1 VSDPSYFDEDLE
13 IRRTEEMFRMKFEMK
28 PETIRA
34 IVSTRDQIG
43 SLGKSAMNPHGR
55 YKYVSIDTYYEKV
68 GSVAAKHGLSWV
80 VREVDF
86 ELLPE
91 VGKTGIIQATY
102 SITLMHI
109 SGDVV
114 PDFTRITIV
123 HPLQGAQTVGSAMSY
138 LDKVFMRQLFAIAT
152 GEKDSDA
159 DETDPNELLGGS
171 TPSRAREPERRL
183 EPKQEPEK
191 PEMSVA
197 DIEAMFTSF
206 LPMAQDEEELKAFW
220 SDNYPARNTLK
231 DSDDAAYKR
240 VLAAFSA
247 RKAQIKN
254 S

>member
-1 VSDPSYFDEDLE
+1 MIS
-13 IRRTEEMFRMKFEMK
+13 MK
-28 PETIRA
+28 PETIKA
-34 IVSTRDQIG
+34 IVSVRDQVG
-43 SLGKSAMNPHGR
+43 SLGKAAMNPHGKYR
-55 YKYVSIDTYYEKV
+55 YVSIDTYYEKV

-80 VREVDF
+80 AREVDF
-86 ELLPE
+86 KLTFEG
-91 VGKTGIIQATY
+91 GKGMVQATY
-102 SITLMHI
+102 SIMLMHI

-138 LDKVFMRQLFAIAT
+138 LEKVFMRQLFAIAT

-159 DETDPNELLGGS
+159 DETDPNALLGGS
-171 TPSRAREPERRL
+171 TPTKQREPERRP
-183 EPKQEPEK
+183 EPKPEQ
-191 PEMSVA
+191 PQMSVA

-206 LPMAQDEEELKAFW
+206 LPMAQNEDELKGFW

-231 DSDDAAYKR
+231 NSDEDAYNR

-254 S
+254 A

>member
-1 VSDPSYFDEDLE
+1 M
-13 IRRTEEMFRMKFEMK
+13 ITMK
-28 PETIRA
+28 PETIKA
-34 IVSTRDQIG
+34 IVSVRDQVG
-43 SLGKSAMNPHGR
+43 QLGKSALNPHGR
-55 YKYVSIDTYYEKV
+55 YKYVSIDAYYEQV

-80 VREVDF
+80 AREVDF
-86 ELLPE
+86 KLLPD

-102 SITLMHI
+102 SIMLMHL

-159 DETDPNELLGGS
+159 DETDPNSLLGGS
-171 TPSRAREPERRL
+171 TPAPVKAREPERRP
-183 EPKQEPEK
+183 EPKQEQPQ
-191 PEMSVA
+191 MSVA
-197 DIEAMFTSF
+197 EIEAMFTSF
-206 LPMAQDEEELKAFW
+206 LPMAQNEDELKDFW

-231 DSDDAAYKR
+231 NSDEDAYNR

-247 RKAQIKN
+247 RKTQIKN
-254 S
+254 A

>member
-1 VSDPSYFDEDLE
+1 MIS
-13 IRRTEEMFRMKFEMK
+13 MK
-28 PETIRA
+28 PETIKA
-34 IVSTRDQIG
+34 IVSVRDQVG
-43 SLGKSAMNPHGR
+43 QLGKSALNPHGR
-55 YKYVSIDTYYEKV
+55 YKYVSIDAYYEKV

-80 VREVDF
+80 AREVDF
-86 ELLPE
+86 KLLPD
-91 VGKTGIIQATY
+91 VGKTGIIQVTY
-102 SITLMHI
+102 SIMLMHL

-138 LDKVFMRQLFAIAT
+138 LEKVFMRQLFAIAT

-159 DETDPNELLGGS
+159 DETDPSSLLGGS
-171 TPSRAREPERRL
+171 TSAKAREPERRP

-191 PEMSVA
+191 PQMSVA

-206 LPMAQDEEELKAFW
+206 LPMAENEDELKAFW

-231 DSDDAAYKR
+231 DSDEAAYNR

-254 S
+254 PS

>member
-1 VSDPSYFDEDLE
+1 
-13 IRRTEEMFRMKFEMK
+13 
-28 PETIRA
+28 
-34 IVSTRDQIG
+34 
-43 SLGKSAMNPHGR
+43 
-55 YKYVSIDTYYEKV
+55 
-68 GSVAAKHGLSWV
+68 
-80 VREVDF
+80 
-86 ELLPE
+86 
-91 VGKTGIIQATY
+91 
-102 SITLMHI
+102 
-109 SGDVV
+109 VV

-138 LDKVFMRQLFAIAT
+138 LDKVFMRQLFSIAT

-171 TPSRAREPERRL
+171 TPSKPRPEPKR

-191 PEMSVA
+191 PQMSVA
-197 DIEAMFTSF
+197 DIEAMFTAF
-206 LPMAQDEEELKAFW
+206 LPMAQNEDELKGFW

-231 DSDDAAYKR
+231 DSDEVAYKR

>member
-1 VSDPSYFDEDLE
+1 MIS
-13 IRRTEEMFRMKFEMK
+13 MK

-43 SLGKSAMNPHGR
+43 SLGKAAMNPHGKYR
-55 YKYVSIDTYYEKV
+55 YVSIDTYYEKV

-80 VREVDF
+80 AREVDF
-86 ELLPE
+86 KLVFEG
-91 VGKTGIIQATY
+91 GKGMVQATY
-102 SITLMHI
+102 SIMLMHL

-159 DETDPNELLGGS
+159 DETDPNSLLGGS
-171 TPSRAREPERRL
+171 TPAPAKAREPERRP
-183 EPKQEPEK
+183 EPKQEQPQ
-191 PEMSVA
+191 MSVA
-197 DIEAMFTSF
+197 EIEAMFTAF
-206 LPMAQDEEELKAFW
+206 LPMAQNEDELKAFW

-231 DSDDAAYKR
+231 NSDEDAYNR

-247 RKAQIKN
+247 RKTQIKN
-254 S
+254 SKLN

>member
-1 VSDPSYFDEDLE
+1 MIS
-13 IRRTEEMFRMKFEMK
+13 MK
-28 PETIRA
+28 PETIKA
-34 IVSTRDQIG
+34 IVSTRDQVG
-43 SLGKSAMNPHGR
+43 SLGKAAMNPHGK

-80 VREVDF
+80 AREVDF
-86 ELLPE
+86 KLVFEG
-91 VGKTGIIQATY
+91 GKGMVQATY
-102 SITLMHI
+102 SIMLMHI

-159 DETDPNELLGGS
+159 DETDPNELLGGG
-171 TPSRAREPERRL
+171 TPSKPREPERRP
-183 EPKQEPEK
+183 EPKREPEK
-191 PEMSVA
+191 PQMTVA
-197 DIEAMFTSF
+197 EIEAMFISF
-206 LPMAQDEEELKAFW
+206 LPMALTDDELKAFW
-220 SDNYPARNTLK
+220 SDNYPARNKLK
-231 DSDDAAYKR
+231 SSDEDAFNR

>member
-1 VSDPSYFDEDLE
+1 MIS
-13 IRRTEEMFRMKFEMK
+13 MK

-34 IVSTRDQIG
+34 IVSVRDQVG
-43 SLGKSAMNPHGR
+43 QLGKAAMNPHGR
-55 YKYVSIDTYYEKV
+55 YKYVSIDAYYEHV

-80 VREVDF
+80 AREVDF
-86 ELLPE
+86 KLMPE

-102 SITLMHI
+102 SIMLMHI

-159 DETDPNELLGGS
+159 DETDPNALLGGS
-171 TPSRAREPERRL
+171 TPTKAREPERR
-183 EPKQEPEK
+183 PETK
-191 PEMSVA
+191 PEQPQMSVA

-206 LPMAQDEEELKAFW
+206 LPMAQDEEELKSFW

>member
-1 VSDPSYFDEDLE
+1 MIS
-13 IRRTEEMFRMKFEMK
+13 MK
-28 PETIRA
+28 PETIKA
-34 IVSTRDQIG
+34 IVSVRDQVG
-43 SLGKSAMNPHGR
+43 QLGKAAMNPHGR
-55 YKYVSIDTYYEKV
+55 YKYVSIDAYYEHV

-80 VREVDF
+80 AREVDF
-86 ELLPE
+86 KLMPE

-102 SITLMHI
+102 SIMLMHL

-159 DETDPNELLGGS
+159 DETDPNALLGGS
-171 TPSRAREPERRL
+171 TPAKQREPERRP
-183 EPKQEPEK
+183 EPKPEQ
-191 PEMSVA
+191 PQMSVA
-197 DIEAMFTSF
+197 EIETMFTSF
-206 LPMAQDEEELKAFW
+206 LPMAQNEDELKGFW

-231 DSDDAAYKR
+231 NSDEDAYNR
-240 VLAAFSA
+240 VLTAFSA

-254 S
+254 A